1 MDVFVAK
8 DGYCLSKRALIN
20 PDANFYI
27 KIDSYSA
34 VDAVNNIRAD
44 MTHIGDSVV
53 TYESSFIIIDN

>member
-8 DGYCLSKRALIN
+8 DGYCLSKRALID

-27 KIDSYSA
+27 KIDTYSA

-44 MTHIGDSVV
+44 MTRIGEQS
-53 TYESSFIIIDN
+53 IILLDMQIDGKR